1 MPARARCL
9 PPASHARPAPRI
21 APTQRRR
28 QVLCPFDTSLWTV
41 TKNFALLQILELEAR
56 TGAPARPAG
65 GIKGGAGAAPDAAG
79 MGVKTCD
86 ICCGDDGEP
95 TLHEASVYCVD
106 CEQFMCDHAARQ
118 HGRTRATREHAVV
131 PMEDA
136 EFRQAK
142 PVPQCPFHHMPIEY
156 LCLEDDCLVCVKCL
170 PCPIHNGHRCKAIP
184 EALADENRMISADLI
199 QEGQ

>member
-1 MPARARCL
+1 M
-9 PPASHARPAPRI
+9 
-21 APTQRRR
+21 
-28 QVLCPFDTSLWTV
+28 LCPFDASLWTV

-56 TGAPARPAG
+56 TGVAPAQPAG
-65 GIKGGAGAAPDAAG
+65 GIKAGAGAAPDAAG
-79 MGVKTCD
+79 AGVKACD

-95 TLHEASVYCVD
+95 TLHEATVYCVD
-106 CEQFMCDHAARQ
+106 CEQYLCDQAARL

-131 PMEDA
+131 PMEDV

-142 PVPQCPFHHMPIEY
+142 PSPQCPFHHMPIEY

-199 QEGQ
+199 QEGRCVPPEVDIYLP